1 MSRTY
6 ETLVILHPDLA
17 GDELT
22 AMIEKLEG
30 ILQKQ
35 NAEILKT
42 DNWGSRKLAYMIKK
56 QPRGTYVLMVYT
68 AAAEVIAEFE
78 RRLRLDDGVLKFQTV
93 LLEDGYQ
100 EPEVA
105 EEAPAAE
112 GAEVEDE
119 TPAEA

>member
-112 GAEVEDE
+112 GADVEDE